1 MRRID
6 GPQSSF
12 RDDFDDSRTGG
23 TPVLR
28 ICPRKLARK
37 TQAVAGSDPSL
48 QIARTFPALLL
59 LLLIVGCA
67 PAERLP
73 TYPWT
78 DARSALHRLAERSRA
93 VHTASAECA
102 ITLTRPDGES
112 VRLDGA
118 LVMKPPGSVR
128 LRAWKFNQ
136 AVFDLTL
143 TPDGIWVLTP
153 DDPERREKVLPASVN
168 AGKMARAW
176 ALFAGDFFAS
186 DDLVVRDT
194 GGPRFQVERNIEG
207 QRVVC
212 EVERATLTPR
222 RYTVMDQAGA
232 ARFTLIAERY
242 EDIHGIVW
250 PVRLDARSDSGRIQI
265 ELHDVELNGEL
276 APNAFVPPRRAQRV
290 P

>member
-1 MRRID
+1 M
-6 GPQSSF
+6 
-12 RDDFDDSRTGG
+12 
-23 TPVLR
+23 LR
-28 ICPRKLARK
+28 LSC
-37 TQAVAGSDPSL
+37 
-48 QIARTFPALLL
+48 LLL
-59 LLLIVGCA
+59 PLLFAGGCTR
-67 PAERLP
+67 AERLP
-73 TYPWT
+73 AYRWV
-78 DARSALHRLAERSRA
+78 DDRAALRALADRART

-102 ITLTRPDGES
+102 LTLTRPDGES

-153 DDPERREKVLPASVN
+153 DDSQRRDKVLPASIN

-176 ALFAGDFFAS
+176 ALFAGEFFAG
-186 DDLVVRDT
+186 DDLIIHDT
-194 GGPRFQVERNIEG
+194 GGPRFQVERSIDG

-222 RYTVMDQAGA
+222 RYTVLDQAGA
-232 ARFTLIAERY
+232 ARFTLTAERY
-242 EDIHGIVW
+242 EDVHGIVW
-250 PVRLDARSDSGRIQI
+250 PVWLDAHSDGGRIQI

-276 APNAFVPPRRAQRV
+276 MPGAFTPPRRAQRI